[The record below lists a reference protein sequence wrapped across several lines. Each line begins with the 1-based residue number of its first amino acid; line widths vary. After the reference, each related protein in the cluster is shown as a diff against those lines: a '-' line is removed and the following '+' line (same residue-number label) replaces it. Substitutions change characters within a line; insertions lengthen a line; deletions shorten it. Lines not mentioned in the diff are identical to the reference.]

1 MSCLFCKIIK
11 KEIPADIVF
20 DDETVIAFKDIKPIA
35 PVHVVI
41 IPKKHIKSVA
51 DANDNDVLLMGKLIM
66 AAKKIAEDL
75 EISNKGYKL
84 LIRVG
89 KGGGQEVD
97 HIHLHLLGGARLA
110 ENIHS
115 I

>member
-1 MSCLFCKIIK
+1 MACIFCKIIK

-20 DDETVIAFKDIKPIA
+20 ENEDVIAFKDVKPIA
-35 PVHVVI
+35 PVHVLV
-41 IPKKHIKSVA
+41 IPKKHIISIV

-75 EISNKGYKL
+75 EISNKGYRL

-97 HIHLHLLGGARLA
+97 HIHLHLLGGAY
-110 ENIHS
+110 NV
-115 I
+115 